1 MKRLQ
6 LLALASAAL
15 LLPACI
21 INANSH
27 TTRSGKYI
35 SAETV
40 QRIEPGKGQDYV
52 FALLG
57 DPSSKQVLGDG
68 TEIWKWT
75 YRERKTSSGAVFLI
89 VDSDQTTETERATY
103 VEFQGGQVVRSWQD

>member
-1 MKRLQ
+1 MKRTQ
-6 LLALASAAL
+6 LLLAALALTAF
-15 LLPACI
+15 PACI

-40 QRIEPGKGQDYV
+40 QRLEPGKDQDYV
-52 FALLG
+52 LALLG
-57 DPSSKQVLGDG
+57 DPSSRQTLSDG

-75 YRERKTSSGAVFLI
+75 YRERKNSSGAVFLI
-89 VDSDQTTETERATY
+89 IDSDATTEVERSTY
-103 VEFQGGQVVRSWQD
+103 VELQHGQVVRAWQD